1 MKRQFAMAVIALA
14 AAPAT
19 AAAPQAHRVGHCV
32 ITHVKSV
39 SARFKR
45 DPDGGTEIRYTNGLV
60 QIDSDAVI
68 TMAESKKG
76 DPVQLC
82 IVHVPT
88 GCATGHDR
96 GIRYRATN
104 LRTRH
109 GWTTANSERSCVRA

>member
-1 MKRQFAMAVIALA
+1 MKRQFAMALIALA

-19 AAAPQAHRVGHCV
+19 ATAPQAHRVGQCM

-45 DPDGGTEIRYTNGLV
+45 DPDGGTQIRYTNGLV

-68 TMAESKKG
+68 TMAESKMG
-76 DPVQLC
+76 DRVRLC
-82 IVHVPT
+82 IIDVPT
-88 GCATGHDR
+88 GCASGDDR

-109 GWTTANSERSCVRA
+109 GWTASNSQRSCVRE